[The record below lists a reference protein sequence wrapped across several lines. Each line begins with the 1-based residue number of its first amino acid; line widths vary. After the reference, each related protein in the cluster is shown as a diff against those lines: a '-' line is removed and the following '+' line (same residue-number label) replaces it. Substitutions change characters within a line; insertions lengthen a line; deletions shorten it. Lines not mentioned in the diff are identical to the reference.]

1 MHIDF
6 TLCLL
11 QKPRAAT
18 VDEFIARMAPLL
30 DMERDAEVAQVHL
43 AFRVCLATSQVHCFP
58 VQEAATMRKAP
69 DLLTRPSPFIHR
81 LSISRQYPPLPLP
94 LLLS

>member
-1 MHIDF
+1 MYMHIDL
-6 TLCLL
+6 TLCIL

-43 AFRVCLATSQVHCFP
+43 AFRVCLATSQP
-58 VQEAATMRKAP
+58 PT
-69 DLLTRPSPFIHR
+69 LLPCTRGCDHA
-81 LSISRQYPPLPLP
+81 QGT
-94 LLLS
+94 